1 MREINYRV
9 TITSPSGYD
18 FKVRYIIYCTDE
30 KQNIPSISPH
40 NINNTLKDTRRVEGV
55 FYLGNPKTK
64 KEDACLT
71 ITVHFPESV
80 EAFRL
85 QYNRE
90 PMFDPSIASLVL
102 TKYNPLCSENKTL
115 PQKDGTI
122 EMINAGLTLI
132 KQLCPF
138 VKSVDLKDMSSRI
151 CDDGSSISLPYFY
164 ITIHRQTWYEKQFRA
179 RLRPAA
185 MYDAYRA
192 TLQNFF
198 SSPLESF
205 NIFAIRF
212 LRECNGPVLSTIQ
225 TAYEAS
231 TTMDEFFRT
240 LYKNNGVPMGCIL
253 LNKWIDSLMRIAKI
267 APYMNHEWY
276 IDMEQVPMWNLKN
289 TAGPLKINRKERGTR
304 RNSAIWLG
312 GIRIN

>member
-1 MREINYRV
+1 M
-9 TITSPSGYD
+9 S
-18 FKVRYIIYCTDE
+18 
-30 KQNIPSISPH
+30 
-40 NINNTLKDTRRVEGV
+40 
-55 FYLGNPKTK
+55 
-64 KEDACLT
+64 
-71 ITVHFPESV
+71 
-80 EAFRL
+80 
-85 QYNRE
+85 
-90 PMFDPSIASLVL
+90 
-102 TKYNPLCSENKTL
+102 NPLVSICIPTYNGDKYLVECLKSCVN
-115 PQKDGTI
+115 QFFKDFEI
-122 EMINAGLTLI
+122 I
-132 KQLCPF
+132 
-138 VKSVDLKDMSSRI
+138 I

-164 ITIHRQTWYEKQFRA
+164 ITIHRQTWYEKQFNA

-276 IDMEQVPMWNLKN
+276 IDMVQVPIWNLKN
-289 TAGPLKINRKERGTR
+289 TAGPLRPM
-304 RNSAIWLG
+304 RNLIEHNSTTLWW
-312 GIRIN
+312 N